1 MPASAAPAPS
11 SAALLDRAIACPVSR
26 KEHLQGLQ
34 GRQHNRVRYTCKD
47 CGGAGICEHNR
58 ERRHCRDCGGQ
69 GMCAHSR
76 VRSKCKDC
84 KERRRNT

>member
-1 MPASAAPAPS
+1 MSAPQPRRGCKKS
-11 SAALLDRAIACPVSR
+11 
-26 KEHLQGLQ
+26 E
-34 GRQHNRVRYTCKD
+34 HNRQRSHCKD

-58 ERRHCRDCGGQ
+58 ERRHCRDCGGV

-76 VRSKCKDC
+76 IRSKCKDC